1 MNHSKVPSNENI
13 TRIMMK
19 ENDKDYFYGVK
30 YINNIFTISPEP
42 RIFKYYVN
50 SVKHLPVHHFPLE
63 YKLYRESFGMVE
75 NYHDVPRINEQFYIV
90 KHDKFMEYVKTRLP
104 HLKYVNLPRR

>member
-42 RIFKYYVN
+42 RIFKYYV
-50 SVKHLPVHHFPLE
+50 K
-63 YKLYRESFGMVE
+63 
-75 NYHDVPRINEQFYIV
+75 
-90 KHDKFMEYVKTRLP
+90 
-104 HLKYVNLPRR
+104 